1 MSKLYILLLSSLLLS
16 GCGARTYATR
26 DVNQPVL
33 ATHRTVAILPFE
45 VELDRLR
52 TQDILY
58 HGTSDP
64 TPEQIAQRQQQWTE
78 SQRQAREALAYELQ
92 RCLHNQVQTMRGQG
106 SRSVA
111 FQPVRETNQRLRAA
125 GITYD
130 NLFEHSMTELQQAL
144 GVDAVLSGAATLY
157 QPMPNGVAVAAHL
170 LSNTPLLLGGP
181 LTGNVTTAN
190 LTVHDC
196 RSGEMVW
203 RFNYERTGS
212 TTVPT
217 ADALVKQLL
226 RPAAKTFPYR

>member
-1 MSKLYILLLSSLLLS
+1 MIRAYILLISSVLLG
-16 GCGARTYATR
+16 GCSARTYATR
-26 DVNQPVL
+26 DVNQSVL

-52 TQDILY
+52 TQDIVY
-58 HGTSDP
+58 HGTGNP

-78 SQRQAREALAYELQ
+78 EQRQARETLAYDLQ
-92 RCLHNQVQTMRGQG
+92 RSLHNQVQTAKKRGSYPVVFQ
-106 SRSVA
+106 SVGD
-111 FQPVRETNQRLRAA
+111 TNERLRAA

-144 GVDAVLSGAATLY
+144 GVDAVLSGSATLY

-181 LTGNVTTAN
+181 LTGNVVTAN

-196 RSGEMVW
+196 RSGELVW

-212 TTVPT
+212 TTLPT
-217 ADALVKQLL
+217 AEALVKQLL
-226 RPAAKTFPYR
+226 RPATKTFPYR